1 MGKLT
6 WQEAKAELQATRYC
20 KKRLI
25 ESGVC
30 KIDEKPTGNCKHKL
44 LFKTY
49 FEVFGTCHRSDFRT
63 QEELKKSH
71 VDVSYIYVIANLEFK
86 VCKIGF
92 SNNVHSRLTQ
102 IQTGCPFPLKIYKMF
117 KGTMKQEKRL
127 HQKYKD
133 FRLSG
138 EWFRFDGI
146 LKNNIDVM
154 KGEVNEMID
163 TNKKMKWNR
172 INNIKI
178 LKNNINETQNSTS

>member
-6 WQEAKAELQATRYC
+6 WQEVKAELQATRYC

-71 VDVSYIYVIANLEFK
+71 IDVSYIYVIANLEFK
-86 VCKIGF
+86 ICKIGF
-92 SNNVHSRLTQ
+92 SNNIHNRLTQ
-102 IQTGCPFPLKIYKMF
+102 IQTGCPFPLEIYKVF
-117 KGTMKQEKRL
+117 KGNMKQERRI
-127 HQKYKD
+127 HQKYKH
-133 FRLSG
+133 FRMKG
-138 EWFRFDGI
+138 EWFKFDGI
-146 LKNNIDVM
+146 LKDNIDAM
-154 KGEVNEMID
+154 EGEDFNLISV
-163 TNKKMKWNR
+163 KKNLKSTQ
-172 INNIKI
+172 
-178 LKNNINETQNSTS
+178 KNNINQLKQNLNETENKTF